1 MSGLKAVAAVAALL
15 LVPLVMAL
23 AVRARVRRRPELRG
37 RIIASSVFVI
47 LLAAVVGIWLPT
59 QVPDT
64 PGSPAMLVGIVVL
77 WILGGVLFI
86 AGLASLLGAVFAG
99 RSRAALK
106 PAPPA

>member
-15 LVPLVMAL
+15 LVPLLMAL
-23 AVRARVRRRPELRG
+23 AVRARVRRRPELRR

-47 LLAAVVGIWLPT
+47 LLAAAVGIWLPT

-86 AGLASLLGAVFAG
+86 AGLASLIGVVLAG
-99 RSRAALK
+99 RGRMALG
-106 PAPPA
+106 PAPP